1 MFKVSN
7 QRWQTD
13 EKWIGL
19 NQEKWVSQETKSNG
33 CMNHL
38 GEVNAMENGDFCRH
52 MLSVIVQ
59 NWMSKKVCWQTWAN
73 RQKMHTD
80 LTAQNAGYLC
90 GN

>member
-1 MFKVSN
+1 MKSGLDLIKKNEYHKKQN
-7 QRWQTD
+7 QTA
-13 EKWIGL
+13 
-19 NQEKWVSQETKSNG
+19 G
-33 CMNHL
+33 CMNHH

-59 NWMSKKVCWQTWAN
+59 SWMSKKVCWQTWAN